1 VVLVVGAALVRD
13 GCVLAAR
20 RTRPAAAAG
29 RWELPG
35 GKVEPGESPEDAL
48 VREIAEELGCTVRVR
63 SWLDGRA
70 PVGPG
75 LELAVALV
83 DLVEGEPSPVEH
95 DRVRWLS
102 GDRLASVDWLEPDR
116 PFLPQLLESLG
127 TTGGGAAP
135 DATTAPVRAIFF
147 DPGDA
152 AAAAHRLRA
161 DGYRAVVQVDRLA
174 GEDDDE
180 DHPRA
185 VVSDAPTFLLQA
197 LVDLHDGWLDTGE
210 DQSRA
215 RPAPPPLPS
224 GPRRLKRPADDGGAR
239 GDPGAT

>member
-1 VVLVVGAALVRD
+1 VVLVVGAAVVRD
-13 GCVLAAR
+13 GFVLAAR
-20 RTRPAAAAG
+20 RTRPPAAAG

-48 VREIAEELGCTVRVR
+48 VREVGEELGCTVRVL
-63 SWLDGRA
+63 SWLHGRA

-83 DLVEGEPSPVEH
+83 DLVAGDPVPTEH

-102 GDRLASVDWLEPDR
+102 AAELSSVDWLEPDR
-116 PFLPQLLESLG
+116 PFLPQVRASLG
-127 TTGGGAAP
+127 REGGGSASG
-135 DATTAPVRAIFF
+135 ATMSPVRAIFF
-147 DPGDA
+147 DPGEADA
-152 AAAAHRLRA
+152 AADRLRA
-161 DGYRAVVQVDRLA
+161 DGYRAHVQVERLA

-185 VVSDAPTFLLQA
+185 VVSDAPAFLLEA
-197 LVDLHDGWLDTGE
+197 LVERHDGWLDTGE
-210 DQSRA
+210 GPTRP

-224 GPRRLKRPADDGGAR
+224 GPRRLRGPAGGGDGG
-239 GDPGAT
+239 GVPGAT